1 MMDLSAR
8 QAEITALLIES
19 EFLSVDG
26 LSERYSV
33 TAQTIRRDL
42 NVLCEAGLARRRH
55 GGVEK
60 PLPSG
65 NIAYGSRQVLLRG
78 EKQAIARKVA
88 SQIPDNTSL
97 AFSIGTTPESVAAA
111 LLYVT

>member
-60 PLPSG
+60 P
-65 NIAYGSRQVLLRG
+65 
-78 EKQAIARKVA
+78 
-88 SQIPDNTSL
+88 
-97 AFSIGTTPESVAAA
+97 
-111 LLYVT
+111 